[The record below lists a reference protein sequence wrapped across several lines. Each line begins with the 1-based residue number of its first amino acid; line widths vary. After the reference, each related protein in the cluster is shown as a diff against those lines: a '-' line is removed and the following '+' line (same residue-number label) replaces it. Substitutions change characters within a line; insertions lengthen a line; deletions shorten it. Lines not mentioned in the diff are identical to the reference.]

1 MSIEDYLTIVTAVI
15 TIANVITSM
24 TPSKSDNLILDK
36 ILKILNFVSL
46 NIGKNKNAD
55 EVKQSVWPSYISPEK
70 LCNINSEIEIP
81 VDIEEYQSS
90 GPLKVGENWVW
101 KKGLGKEI
109 EIPVSSIMIVKESD
123 DV

>member
-24 TPSKSDNLILDK
+24 TPSKSDNLIMDK
-36 ILKILNFVSL
+36 ILKILNLVSL

-55 EVKQSVWPSYISPEK
+55 
-70 LCNINSEIEIP
+70 
-81 VDIEEYQSS
+81 
-90 GPLKVGENWVW
+90 
-101 KKGLGKEI
+101 
-109 EIPVSSIMIVKESD
+109 

>member
-24 TPSKSDNLILDK
+24 TPSKSDNLIMDK
-36 ILKILNFVSL
+36 ILKILNIVSL

-55 EVKQSVWPSYISPEK
+55 VVEQSV
-70 LCNINSEIEIP
+70 LCNIKPEISVNIEDLKSELIE
-81 VDIEEYQSS
+81 YWR
-90 GPLKVGENWVW
+90 KGEW
-101 KKGLGKEI
+101 KKESQK
-109 EIPVSSIMIVKESD
+109 SD